1 MVCLPPA
8 SEVVVRVAEP
18 VPSRGKLAVMGTPK
32 SLNVT
37 PPVGI
42 VPGMMLLLTVV
53 LNWSDCPATEG
64 LGPLVRVTGVGVV
77 VSAITLIV
85 PVILWPCGVQEKV
98 WVRDPNPAGPSNF
111 LLKSVRA

>member
-64 LGPLVRVTGVGVV
+64 LGPLVRVTGLVV
-77 VSAITLIV
+77 VASAITVIV
-85 PVILWPCGVQEKV
+85 PVVIEKPWGVQKKGWLPIPNAPPLKV
-98 WVRDPNPAGPSNF
+98 TE
-111 LLKSVRA
+111 